1 MSPFWRRRRLWFQVD
16 GGFVGGGA
24 FGKNTRLLG
33 VRPTLLVLPAKPS
46 PAARGGGGA
55 LGYCV
60 GQSVAAAA
68 SGRDR
73 NAARGV
79 GVGGSPQTP
88 RLALDD
94 MFETLTLRR
103 CALAKVKVRR
113 VRVNGLGQRLGFSF
127 RVRARWTAP
136 LLSLRSSCGDPPP

>member
-1 MSPFWRRRRLWFQVD
+1 MD

-24 FGKNTRLLG
+24 FGGNTRLLG
-33 VRPTLLVLPAKPS
+33 VRPTLLALPAKPS
-46 PAARGGGGA
+46 PAAGRGGGGA

-60 GQSVAAAA
+60 GQSAATAA

-73 NAARGV
+73 NAVRGV
-79 GVGGSPQTP
+79 GVGGSPQLP

-103 CALAKVKVRR
+103 CALAGSGF
-113 VRVNGLGQRLGFSF
+113 GLSLNSGYGALS
-127 RVRARWTAP
+127 RACASDGTLPVPP
-136 LLSLRSSCGDPPP
+136 LLSW